1 MSGSDSSYH
10 FVRVDSRR
18 VECKAA
24 ALDAY
29 MSIKESMQTTR
40 HADTEEEQEKLASLL
55 TELAQHT
62 DSVLRHHAVG
72 HGVYCDA

>member
-1 MSGSDSSYH
+1 
-10 FVRVDSRR
+10 
-18 VECKAA
+18 
-24 ALDAY
+24 

-62 DSVLRHHAVG
+62 DSVLRHHAVR
-72 HGVYCDA
+72 HAVCCDA

>member
-40 HADTEEEQEKLASLL
+40 HADTEEEQE
-55 TELAQHT
+55 
-62 DSVLRHHAVG
+62 
-72 HGVYCDA
+72 

>member
-1 MSGSDSSYH
+1 
-10 FVRVDSRR
+10 
-18 VECKAA
+18 
-24 ALDAY
+24 

-62 DSVLRHHAVG
+62 ASVLRHHAVR
-72 HGVYCDA
+72 HAVCCDA